1 MNSMKKVKRICLSFV
16 LFLYIL
22 PAMSQ
27 KVASPAE
34 QLSMIEAIDKVA
46 SETKSI
52 QCTFR
57 QVKTLSILNEE
68 LVSTGIMLY
77 SQPVRLRWQYQHPY
91 TYTFIINGSQA
102 MMKNPD
108 QQHVIDTRQSK
119 LLSEITQIMVN
130 SVTGKCLTEKSD
142 FNITMSSDEKEWI
155 ADLRP
160 VKKELKAMFNVI
172 KLHIDSKK
180 CIITQVELI
189 EKTGDQTRI
198 YLSDYKVNV
207 DIDEKMFRVD

>member
-1 MNSMKKVKRICLSFV
+1 MRKIKRICL
-16 LFLYIL
+16 FLIL
-22 PAMSQ
+22 CLYMLPVMSQ
-27 KVASPAE
+27 KTASPEE

-46 SETKSI
+46 SEIKSI

-68 LVSTGIMLY
+68 LVSTGTMLY
-77 SQPVRLRWQYQHPY
+77 SQPARLRWQYQHPY

-142 FNITMSSDEKEWI
+142 FNIKMSSDEKEWI
-155 ADLRP
+155 ADLQP
-160 VKKELKAMFNVI
+160 IKKELKAMFNVI
-172 KLHIDSKK
+172 KLHINPKK
-180 CIITQVELI
+180 FIITQVELI
-189 EKTGDQTRI
+189 EKTGDETRI

-207 DIDEKMFRVD
+207 AIDEKMFSIN

>member
-1 MNSMKKVKRICLSFV
+1 MKKIVLSFV

-22 PAMSQ
+22 PVMSQ
-27 KVASPAE
+27 KTVSPAE
-34 QLSMIEAIDKVA
+34 QSSMIEAIDKVA
-46 SETKSI
+46 GEIKSI

-57 QVKTLSILNEE
+57 QVKTLRILNEE

-77 SQPVRLRWQYQHPY
+77 SQPARLRWQYQQPY

-155 ADLRP
+155 ANLQP
-160 VKKELKAMFNVI
+160 IKKELKTMFNVI
-172 KLHIDSKK
+172 KLHINPKK
-180 CIITQVELI
+180 FIITQVELI
-189 EKTGDQTRI
+189 EKTGDKTQI

-207 DIDEKMFRVD
+207 DIDEKMFRID